1 MEKAGEKTVLNIN
14 DTRHY
19 YRYTSVDLMTEF
31 TICESL
37 SVPDSPYMA
46 ALEDPRPYGAIV
58 GEKLGIKE
66 GCRICEIGGGYGSL
80 MRGLLEKYSD
90 MISHVYMIDLSRF
103 LLKRQRKALKK
114 YSAAITFINGDIRE
128 LLPVLSNIDF
138 LIINEMIGDL
148 DTLKELDCDNLPSEA
163 SELIEK
169 YNLEIPAKG
178 TFNFN
183 VGAIRIVEEISRRGI
198 PAFISEH
205 SCDPV
210 IPGDMDFLGRGL
222 EKDSFPREIRLAG
235 HSEFTIRFSHL
246 IKVAEAGGR
255 NVAGGSL
262 IDLVGVR
269 RSPKM
274 RFIFTAHAQATDE
287 QAVLYE
293 FLDHVRE
300 YRWLLING

>member
-1 MEKAGEKTVLNIN
+1 MEKAGEETVLNIN

-37 SVPDSPYMA
+37 SVPDSPYMV
-46 ALEDPRPYGAIV
+46 ALESPRPYGAII
-58 GEKLGIKE
+58 GKKLGLKE
-66 GCRICEIGGGYGSL
+66 GCRVCEVGGGYGSL
-80 MRGLLEKYSD
+80 MKGLLDRYSD
-90 MISHVYMIDLSRF
+90 MVNHVCMVDLSRF
-103 LLKRQRKALKK
+103 LLKRQRETLKQ
-114 YSAAITFINGDIRE
+114 YSATITFVNGDVRE

-148 DTLKELDCDNLPSEA
+148 DTLKALDGDSLPSEA
-163 SELIEK
+163 SELIK
-169 YNLEIPAKG
+169 RYGLEIPAKG

-183 VGAIRIVEEISRRGI
+183 VGAIRIVEEICRRGV

-205 SCDPV
+205 SCDPL
-210 IPGDMDFLGRGL
+210 IPEDMDFLGRGL
-222 EKDSFPREIRLAG
+222 ERDSFPREIPLTG

-246 IKVAEAGGR
+246 IKVAKAWGR
-255 NVAGGSL
+255 NVTGGSL
-262 IDLVGVR
+262 IDMIGVR

-287 QAVLYE
+287 QAILYE

-300 YRWLLING
+300 YRWLLISE